1 MGIELLI
8 ELFKDEIKI
17 NESMALHTTF
27 KTGGTTSIL
36 FEPSTTNNLLKG
48 LEIINANK
56 VKYVIIGKG
65 SNVLFRDG
73 NFNGVVIKIAKKF
86 TDFKIENDILEVGSG
101 MTLMEL
107 SNKALQN
114 EYEGLEFAFGIPGT
128 IGGAIAM
135 NAGAYDSE
143 IKNILLDAT
152 VIDGDKIVV
161 LSNKDLELTYRNS
174 IIFKKNLIV
183 IKARFKLKRCNKKA
197 IQNRMDNLKLMRN
210 EKQPLD
216 KPSAGSTFKR
226 PVNNYAGK
234 LIMEAGLSGFTI
246 GGASVS
252 NKHCGFIVNNGDA
265 TPTDII
271 NLINYVIEEVE
282 KKSKITL
289 EKEIKIF

>member
-36 FEPSTTNNLLKG
+36 FEPSTTDNLLKG

-183 IKARFKLKRCNKKA
+183 IKSRFKLKKCNKKT
-197 IQNRMDNLKLMRN
+197 IQNRMDSLKLMRN

-226 PVNNYAGK
+226 PLNNYAGK

-265 TPTDII
+265 TSTDII